1 MRLVSAWAT
10 PVLLLAVATA
20 LIAGG
25 RDGLWLALLF
35 VVAPLFVSLAA
46 PEPAAADDRQSLPP
60 AVLVVVLGLIVWANL
75 SLAGDVAAWMGWPRR
90 LGVIPAALAAA
101 GLGLWPVA
109 SRRWLWLVPVGLV
122 ALLLPVAVML
132 QASGSNPLAIWT
144 EVAQLPAFRFS
155 PESPWVT
162 EGRAVGPRHGLV
174 LLAFD
179 EEHRLTPLDPGP
191 FRVEVNDSGR
201 VQLQE
206 WTLAPGQSVTLRPG
220 DRLQL
225 DGPRRLKF
233 EADKRVPGAPA
244 SGIAWADSS
253 FAPRSLRLLAVLG
266 LGLTLLGGAVAL
278 AGPASSARP
287 TPAGVALGGVVLL
300 TLLGWAECWAVYA
313 VRWAPELYL
322 GGVASA
328 ALLEL
333 PRLVLRGSSWGPL
346 LAGAGLAG
354 LFALFLAASLALREL
369 LPIAGSD
376 RGLPAGILAVTA
388 LLALMPI
395 EPWSLMLSALGL
407 GASCLAP
414 LILLGPPRARPQA
427 ATWALGVGVALFL
440 GVTAAG
446 RLWPPAG
453 SVAQAL
459 VAYPALVAA
468 PAVAAVL
475 RVAGRPARA

>member
-1 MRLVSAWAT
+1 MRVVSAWAN
-10 PVLLLAVATA
+10 PALLLAVPTA
-20 LIAGG
+20 VIAGG
-25 RDGLWLALLF
+25 RDGLWLGLLF
-35 VVAPLFVSLAA
+35 VVAPLFASLAA
-46 PEPAAADDRQSLPP
+46 PEPAAAGGPQSLPP
-60 AVLVVVLGLIVWANL
+60 AVLLLVVGVIVWANL
-75 SLAGDVAAWMGWPRR
+75 SLAGDAATWMGGPRW
-90 LGVIPAALAAA
+90 LGVGPAVLAAA
-101 GLGLWPVA
+101 GLAFWPA
-109 SRRWLWLVPVGLV
+109 AARRWLWLVPIGVI
-122 ALLLPVAVML
+122 ALLLPAAVMV

-144 EVAQLPAFRFS
+144 EVASQPAFRFS
-155 PESPWVT
+155 PGSPWVT
-162 EGRAVGPRHGLV
+162 EGRAVGPRRGLV

-233 EADKRVPGAPA
+233 EAGKRVPGSPA

-253 FAPRSLRLLAVLG
+253 FALRPLRLFSILG

-278 AGPASSARP
+278 AGPAGAAPP
-287 TPAGVALGGVVLL
+287 TRIGVALGGVVLL
-300 TLLGWAECWAVYA
+300 ALLGWAECWAVYA

-322 GGVASA
+322 GGVTGA

-333 PRLVLRGSSWGPL
+333 PWLVLRGSSWGPL

-354 LFALFLAASLALREL
+354 LLALFLSASVALKERLAEG
-369 LPIAGSD
+369 AG
-376 RGLPAGILAVTA
+376 LWAWVLAVAA

-407 GASCLAP
+407 GASGLAP
-414 LILLGPPRARPQA
+414 LVLLGPPPARPRA
-427 ATWALGVGVALFL
+427 ATWAVGVGVVLFL

-453 SVAQAL
+453 PVAQAL

-468 PAVAAVL
+468 PAAAAVL

>member
-1 MRLVSAWAT
+1 MRFVSAWAT
-10 PVLLLAVATA
+10 PVLLLALPTA

-25 RDGLWLALLF
+25 RDGLWLGLLF
-35 VVAPLFVSLAA
+35 VVAPLFASLAA
-46 PEPAAADDRQSLPP
+46 PEPAAAGGRQSLPP
-60 AVLVVVLGLIVWANL
+60 AVLLLVVGVIVWANL
-75 SLAGDVAAWMGWPRR
+75 ALAGDVATWMGWPRW

-101 GLGLWPVA
+101 VVVLLPGI
-109 SRRWLWLVPVGLV
+109 SRWRFWLVPIALV
-122 ALLLPVAVML
+122 ALLLPMAVMG

-144 EVAQLPAFRFS
+144 EVASLPAFRFS

-162 EGRAVGPRHGLV
+162 QGRAVGPRRGLA

-179 EEHRLTPLDPGP
+179 EEHRLTPADPGP
-191 FRVEVNDSGR
+191 LRVEVSDSGR
-201 VQLQE
+201 VQVQE
-206 WTLAPGQSVTLRPG
+206 WRLAPGQSVTLRPG

-233 EADKRVPGAPA
+233 EANKRVPGAPA

-253 FAPRSLRLLAVLG
+253 FAPRSLRLLPILG

-278 AGPASSARP
+278 AGQAGSARP
-287 TPAGVALGGVVLL
+287 PGAGVALGGVVLL
-300 TLLGWAECWAVYA
+300 ALLGWGECWAVYA

-322 GGVASA
+322 GGVTGAT
-328 ALLEL
+328 LLEL
-333 PRLVLRGSSWGPL
+333 PRLVLRGNSWGPL

-354 LFALFLAASLALREL
+354 LFALFLAASLALRER

-376 RGLPAGILAVTA
+376 RRLPAGMLAVTA

-395 EPWSLMLSALGL
+395 EPWSLMVSALGL

-414 LILLGPPRARPQA
+414 LILLGPPPARPHA
-427 ATWALGVGVALFL
+427 APWGVGVGVVLFL

-446 RLWPPAG
+446 RLWPPA
-453 SVAQAL
+453 SPVAQAL
-459 VAYPALVAA
+459 LAYPVLVAA

-475 RVAGRPARA
+475 RVAGRPGRA

>member
-1 MRLVSAWAT
+1 MRVVSAWVT

-46 PEPAAADDRQSLPP
+46 PQPAAGGDRQWLPP
-60 AVLVVVLGLIVWANL
+60 AVLVVVLGLVVWANL
-75 SLAGDVAAWMGWPRR
+75 SLAGDVAAWMGWPRG
-90 LGVIPAALAAA
+90 LGVMPAALAAA
-101 GLGLWPVA
+101 VVILWPAV
-109 SRRWLWLVPVGLV
+109 SRWRFWFVPVGLLG
-122 ALLLPVAVML
+122 LLLPVAGMV
-132 QASGSNPLAIWT
+132 QASGSNPLAIWS
-144 EVAQLPAFRFS
+144 EVASLPAFRFS
-155 PESPWVT
+155 PQSPWVT
-162 EGRAVGPRHGLV
+162 EGRAVGPRRGLA
-174 LLAFD
+174 LLTFD
-179 EEHRLTPLDPGP
+179 EEHRLTPADPGP
-191 FRVEVNDSGR
+191 LRVEVSDSGR
-201 VQLQE
+201 VQVQE
-206 WTLAPGQSVTLRPG
+206 WRLAPGQSVTLRPG

-244 SGIAWADSS
+244 SGTAWADSS
-253 FAPRSLRLLAVLG
+253 FAPRSLRLLPVLG

-278 AGPASSARP
+278 AGPASSAPP
-287 TPAGVALGGVVLL
+287 TRAGVALGGVVLL
-300 TLLGWAECWAVYA
+300 VLLGWAECWAVFA

-322 GGVASA
+322 GGVSGA

-333 PRLVLRGSSWGPL
+333 PRLVLHGRAWGSL
-346 LAGAGLAG
+346 LAAAGLAG
-354 LFALFLAASLALREL
+354 LFALFLAASLALRDQL
-369 LPIAGSD
+369 AVVVPD
-376 RGLPAGILAVTA
+376 RGLPAGTLVVTA

-395 EPWSLMLSALGL
+395 EPWSLMLTALGL

-414 LILLGPPRARPQA
+414 LIVLGPPPARPHA
-427 ATWALGVGVALFL
+427 ATWALGVGFVLFL

-446 RLWPPAG
+446 RLWMPAG

-468 PAVAAVL
+468 PAAAAVL

>member
-1 MRLVSAWAT
+1 MRFVSAWAT
-10 PVLLLAVATA
+10 PVLLLAVPTA

-25 RDGLWLALLF
+25 RDGLWLGLLF
-35 VVAPLFVSLAA
+35 VVAPLFASLAA
-46 PEPAAADDRQSLPP
+46 PEPAAAGGPQSLPP
-60 AVLVVVLGLIVWANL
+60 AVLLLVVGVIVWANL
-75 SLAGDVAAWMGWPRR
+75 ALAGDVATWMGWPRW

-101 GLGLWPVA
+101 GLVLWPTA
-109 SRRWLWLVPVGLV
+109 SRRWLWLVPIGLV
-122 ALLLPVAVML
+122 ALLLPVVVMG

-144 EVAQLPAFRFS
+144 EVASQPAFRFS
-155 PESPWVT
+155 RESPWVI
-162 EGRAVGPRHGLV
+162 EGRAVGPRRGLV

-201 VQLQE
+201 IQVQE

-233 EADKRVPGAPA
+233 EVDKRVPGAPS

-253 FAPRSLRLLAVLG
+253 FALRPLRLFSILG

-287 TPAGVALGGVVLL
+287 TRAGVALGGAVLL
-300 TLLGWAECWAVYA
+300 ALLAWAECWGIYA

-322 GGVASA
+322 GGVTGA

-333 PRLVLRGSSWGPL
+333 PRLVLRGSPWGPL
-346 LAGAGLAG
+346 LAGVGLAG
-354 LFALFLAASLALREL
+354 LFALFLAASLALRERL
-369 LPIAGSD
+369 AEAG
-376 RGLPAGILAVTA
+376 GLWAWVLAVPA
-388 LLALMPI
+388 FLALMPI

-414 LILLGPPRARPQA
+414 LILLGPPPARPHA
-427 ATWALGVGVALFL
+427 APWGVGVGVVLFL

-453 SVAQAL
+453 PVAQAL

-468 PAVAAVL
+468 PAAAAVL

>member
-1 MRLVSAWAT
+1 MRFVSAWAT
-10 PVLLLAVATA
+10 PVLLLAVPIA

-25 RDGLWLALLF
+25 REGLWLGLLF
-35 VVAPLFVSLAA
+35 VVAPLFASLTA
-46 PEPAAADDRQSLPP
+46 PEPAAAGHPQSLPP
-60 AVLVVVLGLIVWANL
+60 AVLLLVVGVVVWANL
-75 SLAGDVAAWMGWPRR
+75 SLAGDVATWMGWPRW

-101 GLGLWPVA
+101 GLGLWPAA
-109 SRRWLWLVPVGLV
+109 SRRWLWLVPIALV
-122 ALLLPVAVML
+122 ALLLPVAVMV

-144 EVAQLPAFRFS
+144 EVASRPAFRFS
-155 PESPWVT
+155 RESPWVT
-162 EGRAVGPRHGLV
+162 EGRAVGPRRGLV

-201 VQLQE
+201 VQVQE

-244 SGIAWADSS
+244 SGIVWADSS
-253 FAPRSLRLLAVLG
+253 FAPRPLPLFSILG

-287 TPAGVALGGVVLL
+287 TRAGVALGGVVLL
-300 TLLGWAECWAVYA
+300 ALLAWADCWGIYA

-322 GGVASA
+322 GGVTGA

-333 PRLVLRGSSWGPL
+333 PRLVLRGSSWGSL

-354 LFALFLAASLALREL
+354 LLALFLAASLALRERL
-369 LPIAGSD
+369 AEAG
-376 RGLPAGILAVTA
+376 GLWAWVLAVPA
-388 LLALMPI
+388 FLALMPI